1 MKTNFK
7 TREKTWYNSLF
18 APDVPSGTVFIVP
31 EGASKQ
37 FHDYVYDEDAP
48 IAKYQQDDR
57 SSCCFSSLA
66 SAFYALG
73 DTRAEM
79 AIGSRI
85 LESLTVV
92 PVPYKTR
99 IAFALDVLQSKK
111 HVRKPNEP
119 RLRLGVQGVKN
130 IASINLFSDL
140 YNGARIVQLEDIL
153 GNQSHCIT
161 IAGRWI
167 FDSNFERALPL
178 CIESFHM

>member
-1 MKTNFK
+1 
-7 TREKTWYNSLF
+7 
-18 APDVPSGTVFIVP
+18 
-31 EGASKQ
+31 
-37 FHDYVYDEDAP
+37 
-48 IAKYQQDDR
+48 
-57 SSCCFSSLA
+57 
-66 SAFYALG
+66 
-73 DTRAEM
+73 M

-111 HVRKPNEP
+111 NVQKPNEP

-130 IASINLFSDL
+130 IASMNLFSDF

-161 IAGRWI
+161 IVGRWI

-178 CIESFHM
+178 CIESFHMCCTDPEDNTGHKVWFKKIVRIVLVNKLQKNTCVYNDLL